1 MNYRIA
7 KLDGRWNY
15 HSFFAFAVIFS
26 PNIPDPGERIGDKGM
41 LLKFVLDFT
50 TAQEYFLN
58 TYGWSAEVRQWV
70 DIYNYYKFKN
80 GGPYFSPE
88 SEMPKCV
95 NMYWSWTNGF
105 NDLRIYVKSE
115 KELTLFRLK
124 YPIDQ

>member
-1 MNYRIA
+1 
-7 KLDGRWNY
+7 
-15 HSFFAFAVIFS
+15 
-26 PNIPDPGERIGDKGM
+26 M